1 MIRYS
6 VIKEMETA
14 AGQVYQLRVINST
27 KFVILMFRSV
37 HVGLKKET
45 VNLDITQVTPIL
57 SN

>member
-37 HVGLKKET
+37 G
-45 VNLDITQVTPIL
+45 
-57 SN
+57 